1 MSATIGAAFPPD
13 PVPGQLHFD
22 NAQTG
27 ELYVFSETGVW
38 VSTSGGGT
46 VEVTT
51 ADVMLTNPQQ
61 RAGETTQEDANY
73 NFHSRIEALE
83 TEINGGL
90 LRSKKAS

>member
-22 NAQTG
+22 NANTG

-38 VSTSGGGT
+38 VSTSGGGM

-61 RAGETTQEDANY
+61 RSGETTQEDANY
-73 NFHSRIEALE
+73 TFHSRIEALE
-83 TEINGGL
+83 TEINGGTY
-90 LRSKKAS
+90 SGVKAS